1 MSAPL
6 GRREFFVIEAGEYLE
21 RLAAL
26 VAAPG
31 QPDGERFVRDARA
44 LRGAAQMAGPPAYD
58 NAAAA
63 IEHLAKSTRDGS
75 LAWTPILADRLADA
89 LEDCK
94 GLLRQVR
101 EWGDAEVSRC
111 ERLARAINGLAGGQ
125 PRPAPAAPPGMGS
138 AALTAGVRAFV
149 ARESAA
155 VAAALDQVAETIE
168 HAPRSTSAATVL
180 QRLQPLRGLGA
191 LPGLS
196 PLPEMLEAL
205 DLTLATGGKGGS
217 WPPGGGR
224 ALHAAAAALARMARD
239 IAELGMPQADS
250 HEVVQATELLREAFS
265 DSADV
270 VPIASLFRS
279 GDADP
284 ILARGIVPPPPHPPT
299 DLTVELIS
307 LADRLRMSA
316 GQMTEQAGWA
326 TRALQLHTLTFA
338 LRGLVMSAGV
348 KGGAGPLLAS
358 LDRET
363 MAGRAA
369 REPAQMAV
377 LLHHAADALVEAAA
391 AGETTG
397 LGPSLAPLVQT
408 LDSFAGAPA
417 VEEAAVGAPTL
428 EEPAVEEPATEEP
441 APAPAPHMEA
451 ALVASESLPF
461 AEPDTVPVETLA
473 PDENDVVPVESLA
486 PDVREVLTAEPFTP
500 DETDVVS
507 IESLLYDAEPER
519 VPRYSALERSFSTYF
534 RLMDGQTNG
543 ETVETRIEPIEV
555 ETLPPETRAPVPEL
569 PIVPIESLLL
579 RGRRA
584 LERADVIR
592 GELNIVLKARRDL
605 SGVETLLAELLDLV
619 PLALADDI

>member
-6 GRREFFVIEAGEYLE
+6 GRREFFAIEAGEYLE

-26 VAAPG
+26 VTAPS
-31 QPDGERFVRDARA
+31 PPEGEQFVRYARA

-94 GLLRQVR
+94 ALLRQVR

-111 ERLARAINGLAGGQ
+111 ERLARTINALAGGE
-125 PRPAPAAPPGMGS
+125 PRPAAPASTGLGS
-138 AALTAGVRAFV
+138 ATLTAGVRAFV

-155 VAAALDQVAETIE
+155 VAAALDQIAETIE
-168 HAPRSTSAATVL
+168 HAPRSTSADAVL

-250 HEVVQATELLREAFS
+250 HEVVQATELLRKEFS
-265 DSADV
+265 GAEDV
-270 VPIASLFRS
+270 VPIAALFRT
-279 GDADP
+279 GDP
-284 ILARGIVPPPPHPPT
+284 EPLLARGFAPSAPEPPT

-348 KGGAGPLLAS
+348 RAGAGGFFS
-358 LDRET
+358 RLDRET

-369 REPAQMAV
+369 REPEQMSV
-377 LLHHAADALVEAAA
+377 LLRHAADALVEAAA
-391 AGETTG
+391 GGATTA
-397 LGPSLAPLVQT
+397 LGPALAPLGQS
-408 LDSFAGAPA
+408 LDAFAGPSAA
-417 VEEAAVGAPTL
+417 EEPVANPGAP
-428 EEPAVEEPATEEP
+428 PVDAGPV
-441 APAPAPHMEA
+441 
-451 ALVASESLPF
+451 
-461 AEPDTVPVETLA
+461 VPVGSLA
-473 PDENDVVPVESLA
+473 PDESGIVAVGALA
-486 PDVREVLTAEPFTP
+486 PDEA
-500 DETDVVS
+500 DVVS
-507 IESLLYDAEPER
+507 IESLLYDAGPAP
-519 VPRYSALERSFSTYF
+519 VPQYSAFEHSFATYF
-534 RLMDGQTNG
+534 RLLRGQSIG
-543 ETVETRIEPIEV
+543 ETVETRIVPIEADAA
-555 ETLPPETRAPVPEL
+555 LPESTAVHPPAL
-569 PIVPIESLLL
+569 HIVPIESLLY

-584 LERADVIR
+584 LERAEVIR
-592 GELNIVLKARRDL
+592 GELSVVLKARRDL
-605 SGVETLLAELLDLV
+605 SGVETLLTELLDLV

>member
-6 GRREFFVIEAGEYLE
+6 GRREFFALEAGEYLE

-26 VAAPG
+26 VTAPS
-31 QPDGERFVRDARA
+31 QPDGEQLVRYARA

-94 GLLRQVR
+94 ALLRQVR

-111 ERLARAINGLAGGQ
+111 ERLARAINALAGGE
-125 PRPAPAAPPGMGS
+125 PRPTAVASPGMGS
-138 AALTAGVRAFV
+138 ATLTAGVRAFV

-205 DLTLATGGKGGS
+205 DVTLATGGKGGS

-224 ALHAAAAALARMARD
+224 ALRAAAAALARMARD

-265 DSADV
+265 DSTDV

-279 GDADP
+279 GDAEP
-284 ILARGIVPPPPHPPT
+284 ILARGVVPPPPHPPT

-348 KGGAGPLLAS
+348 RSGAGPLIAG

-369 REPAQMAV
+369 REPGQMAT
-377 LLHHAADALVEAAA
+377 LLHQAADALVEAAA

-397 LGPSLAPLVQT
+397 LGPSLAPLVQI
-408 LDSFAGAPA
+408 LDAFGGPPAGEDP
-417 VEEAAVGAPTL
+417 G
-428 EEPAVEEPATEEP
+428 P
-441 APAPAPHMEA
+441 APAPFTDAPA
-451 ALVASESLPF
+451 VPALALDESDVVLVG
-461 AEPDTVPVETLA
+461 ALA
-473 PDENDVVPVESLA
+473 PDESDVVAVELLAPEDREAVPVESIA
-486 PDVREVLTAEPFTP
+486 P

-507 IESLLYDAEPER
+507 IESLLYDDDPAR
-519 VPRYSALERSFSTYF
+519 VPRYSALELSFSTYF
-534 RLMDGQTNG
+534 RLMHGQPTG
-543 ETVETRIEPIEV
+543 ETVETRIEPIGV
-555 ETLPPETRAPVPEL
+555 EIPAPEPRAAPVPEL
-569 PIVPIESLLL
+569 PIVPIDALLY

-592 GELNIVLKARRDL
+592 GELNVVLKARRDL

-619 PLALADDI
+619 PLALADDS

>member
-1 MSAPL
+1 MTAPL
-6 GRREFFVIEAGEYLE
+6 GRREFFALEAGEYLE

-26 VAAPG
+26 VTAPS
-31 QPDGERFVRDARA
+31 QPDGAQLVRYARA

-111 ERLARAINGLAGGQ
+111 ERLARAINALAGGE
-125 PRPAPAAPPGMGS
+125 PRPAAVVSPGMGS
-138 AALTAGVRAFV
+138 ATLTAGVRAFV

-155 VAAALDQVAETIE
+155 VAAALDQVAETLE

-205 DLTLATGGKGGS
+205 DVTLATGGKGGS
-217 WPPGGGR
+217 WPPAGGR
-224 ALHAAAAALARMARD
+224 ALRAAAAALARMARD

-265 DSADV
+265 DATDV
-270 VPIASLFRS
+270 VPIASLFHA
-279 GDADP
+279 GDTEP
-284 ILARGIVPPPPHPPT
+284 MLARGVVPPPPHPPT

-326 TRALQLHTLTFA
+326 TRALQLHTLSFA

-348 KGGAGPLLAS
+348 RAGAGPLVAG

-369 REPAQMAV
+369 REPGQMAA
-377 LLHHAADALVEAAA
+377 LLHQAADALVEAAA

-397 LGPSLAPLVQT
+397 LGPALAPLVQI
-408 LDSFAGAPA
+408 LDTFAGPPA
-417 VEEAAVGAPTL
+417 VEELV
-428 EEPAVEEPATEEP
+428 P
-441 APAPAPHMEA
+441 APAPFPEAPAVPALA
-451 ALVASESLPF
+451 AD
-461 AEPDTVPVETLA
+461 EPDVVRVEALA
-473 PDENDVVPVESLA
+473 PDERDVVAVESLA
-486 PDVREVLTAEPFTP
+486 PDDRELMPVDSPAP

-507 IESLLYDAEPER
+507 IESLLYDHDPAP
-519 VPRYSALERSFSTYF
+519 VPRYSALEHSFSTYF
-534 RLMDGQTNG
+534 RLTHGQLTG
-543 ETVETRIEPIEV
+543 ETIETRIEPIEV
-555 ETLPPETRAPVPEL
+555 KIPAAGPRPALVPEL
-569 PIVPIESLLL
+569 PIVPIDALLY

-592 GELNIVLKARRDL
+592 GELNVVLKARRDL

-619 PLALADDI
+619 PLALTDDS

>member
-1 MSAPL
+1 MTAPL

-31 QPDGERFVRDARA
+31 RPDGERFVRDARA

-63 IEHLAKSTRDGS
+63 IEHLAKSTREGT

-111 ERLARAINGLAGGQ
+111 ERLARAINALAGGQ
-125 PRPAPAAPPGMGS
+125 PRPAPAASPGMGS
-138 AALTAGVRAFV
+138 ATLTAGVRAFV

-155 VAAALDQVAETIE
+155 VAAALDQVAETIDL
-168 HAPRSTSAATVL
+168 APRSTRAASVL

-224 ALHAAAAALARMARD
+224 ALRAAAAALARMARD

-265 DSADV
+265 NADDV
-270 VPIASLFRS
+270 VPIATLFRA
-279 GDADP
+279 GDAEP
-284 ILARGIVPPPPHPPT
+284 ILARGVVPPPPHPPT

-316 GQMTEQAGWA
+316 GQMTEQAGWS

-348 KGGAGPLLAS
+348 TSGAGPLLAS

-377 LLHHAADALVEAAA
+377 LLQHAADALVEAAA

-397 LGPSLAPLVQT
+397 LASALAPLVQT
-408 LDSFAGAPA
+408 LDSFAGAPG
-417 VEEAAVGAPTL
+417 V
-428 EEPAVEEPATEEP
+428 EEPAVPEP
-441 APAPAPHMEA
+441 APTPVPQMEA
-451 ALVASESLPF
+451 AAPPIESLRSH
-461 AEPDTVPVETLA
+461 EPDVVPVEALA
-473 PDENDVVPVESLA
+473 PDEHDVVPVESLA
-486 PDVREVLTAEPFTP
+486 PDVREAVPAESFAP
-500 DETDVVS
+500 DERDVVS
-507 IESLLYDAEPER
+507 IESLLYDEAPEHG
-519 VPRYSALERSFSTYF
+519 PRYSALERSFSTYF
-534 RLMDGQTNG
+534 RLMDGRSTG
-543 ETVETRIEPIEV
+543 ETVEPRIEPIEG
-555 ETLPPETRAPVPEL
+555 EASPPDVRAPAPDL
-569 PIVPIESLLL
+569 PIVPIESLLY

-584 LERADVIR
+584 LEQADMIR
-592 GELNIVLKARRDL
+592 GELNVVLKARHDL

-619 PLALADDI
+619 PLALTDDS

>member
-94 GLLRQVR
+94 ALLRQVR

-111 ERLARAINGLAGGQ
+111 ERLARAINVLAGGE
-125 PRPAPAAPPGMGS
+125 PRPAPAAPSGMGS
-138 AALTAGVRAFV
+138 ATLTAGVRAFV

-217 WPPGGGR
+217 WPPAGGR
-224 ALHAAAAALARMARD
+224 ALRAAAAALARMARD

-270 VPIASLFRS
+270 VPIASLFRT
-279 GDADP
+279 GDAEP
-284 ILARGIVPPPPHPPT
+284 ILARGIVPPPPHPPM

-316 GQMTEQAGWA
+316 GQMTEQAGWS

-348 KGGAGPLLAS
+348 KAGAGPLLAS

-397 LGPSLAPLVQT
+397 LGPALAPLAQA
-408 LDSFAGAPA
+408 LDAFAGTPA
-417 VEEAAVGAPTL
+417 IEEPAL
-428 EEPAVEEPATEEP
+428 EEPAVEAPPAPVHVPPAKAAPVPVASVAEEP
-441 APAPAPHMEA
+441 E
-451 ALVASESLPF
+451 V
-461 AEPDTVPVETLA
+461 VPVAALA
-473 PDENDVVPVESLA
+473 PDESDVVPVEALA
-486 PDVREVLTAEPFTP
+486 PDFHEAVPVESVAP
-500 DETDVVS
+500 DEVDVVP
-507 IESLLYDAEPER
+507 IESLLYDVAPELG
-519 VPRYSALERSFSTYF
+519 PRYSALERSFSTYF
-534 RLMDGQTNG
+534 RLLRGQPTG
-543 ETVETRIEPIEV
+543 ETVETRIEPIE
-555 ETLPPETRAPVPEL
+555 EEAPQPESRASAQAL

-592 GELNIVLKARRDL
+592 GELNVVLKARRDL
-605 SGVETLLAELLDLV
+605 SAVETLLAELLDLV
-619 PLALADDI
+619 PLALADDS

>member
-6 GRREFFVIEAGEYLE
+6 GRREFFALEAGEYLE

-26 VAAPG
+26 VTAPSP
-31 QPDGERFVRDARA
+31 PDGDQLVRYARA

-63 IEHLAKSTRDGS
+63 IEHLAKSTRDGT

-94 GLLRQVR
+94 NLLRQVR
-101 EWGDAEVSRC
+101 DWGDAEVSRC
-111 ERLARAINGLAGGQ
+111 ERLARAINTLAGGE
-125 PRPAPAAPPGMGS
+125 PRPPAPRPPGMGS
-138 AALTAGVRAFV
+138 ATLTAGVRAFV

-168 HAPRSTSAATVL
+168 QAPRSTSAATVL

-196 PLPEMLEAL
+196 PLPDMLEAL

-224 ALHAAAAALARMARD
+224 ALRAAAAALARMARD

-265 DSADV
+265 DAADV
-270 VPIASLFRS
+270 VPIASLFLS
-279 GDADP
+279 GDPEP

-348 KGGAGPLLAS
+348 TAGAGPLLS
-358 LDRET
+358 GLDRET

-369 REPAQMAV
+369 REPEQMAV
-377 LLHHAADALVEAAA
+377 LLRHAADALVEAAA

-397 LGPSLAPLVQT
+397 LGPALAPLVQT
-408 LDSFAGAPA
+408 LDTFAGPPA
-417 VEEAAVGAPTL
+417 VEA
-428 EEPAVEEPATEEP
+428 P
-441 APAPAPHMEA
+441 APAPAP
-451 ALVASESLPF
+451 P
-461 AEPDTVPVETLA
+461 TET
-473 PDENDVVPVESLA
+473 PVVPVESVVPDETEVVPVASLA
-486 PDVREVLTAEPFTP
+486 PDDREALPVEALAPE
-500 DETDVVS
+500 ETDVVS
-507 IESLLYDAEPER
+507 IESLLYDSEPER
-519 VPRYSALERSFSTYF
+519 VPRYSALEHSFSTYF
-534 RLMDGQTNG
+534 RLMHGQSTG

-555 ETLPPETRAPVPEL
+555 EAPPPGLRTAPAPEP
-569 PIVPIESLLL
+569 PIVSIESLLY

-592 GELNIVLKARRDL
+592 GELTVVLKARRDL

-619 PLALADDI
+619 PLALADDS

>member
-6 GRREFFVIEAGEYLE
+6 GRREFFALEAGEYLE

-26 VAAPG
+26 VTAPS
-31 QPDGERFVRDARA
+31 QPDGEQLVRYARA

-58 NAAAA
+58 SAAAA

-94 GLLRQVR
+94 ALLRQVR

-111 ERLARAINGLAGGQ
+111 ERLARAINALAGGE
-125 PRPAPAAPPGMGS
+125 PRPAAVVSPGMGS
-138 AALTAGVRAFV
+138 ATLTAGVRAFV

-205 DLTLATGGKGGS
+205 DVTLATGGKGGS
-217 WPPGGGR
+217 WPPAGGR
-224 ALHAAAAALARMARD
+224 ALRAAAAALARMARD

-265 DSADV
+265 NSTDV

-279 GDADP
+279 GDAQP
-284 ILARGIVPPPPHPPT
+284 ILARGVVPPPPHPPT

-316 GQMTEQAGWA
+316 GQVTEQAGWA

-348 KGGAGPLLAS
+348 RAGAGPLIAG

-369 REPAQMAV
+369 RESGQMAA
-377 LLHHAADALVEAAA
+377 LLHQAADALVEAAA

-397 LGPSLAPLVQT
+397 LGPSLAPLVQV
-408 LDSFAGAPA
+408 LDTFAGPPA
-417 VEEAAVGAPTL
+417 VEDQV
-428 EEPAVEEPATEEP
+428 P
-441 APAPAPHMEA
+441 APAPFSEAP
-451 ALVASESLPF
+451 
-461 AEPDTVPVETLA
+461 TVPALAADESDVEAFAPDERDVVAVEALA
-473 PDENDVVPVESLA
+473 PDNREAVQVESLA
-486 PDVREVLTAEPFTP
+486 P

-507 IESLLYDAEPER
+507 IESLLYDDDPAR
-519 VPRYSALERSFSTYF
+519 VLRYSALEHSFSTYF
-534 RLMDGQTNG
+534 RLTHGQPTG

-555 ETLPPETRAPVPEL
+555 EIPAPEL
-569 PIVPIESLLL
+569 PIVPVDALLY

-592 GELNIVLKARRDL
+592 GELNVVLKARRDL

-619 PLALADDI
+619 PLALTDDS

>member
-6 GRREFFVIEAGEYLE
+6 GRREFFALEAGEYLE

-26 VAAPG
+26 VTAPSP
-31 QPDGERFVRDARA
+31 PDGDQLVRYARA

-63 IEHLAKSTRDGS
+63 IEHLAKSTRDGT

-94 GLLRQVR
+94 TLLRHVR

-111 ERLARAINGLAGGQ
+111 ERLAIAINTLAGGE
-125 PRPAPAAPPGMGS
+125 PRPPAPVSPGMGS
-138 AALTAGVRAFV
+138 ATLTAGVRAFV

-168 HAPRSTSAATVL
+168 QAPRSTSAATVL

-224 ALHAAAAALARMARD
+224 ALRAAAAALARMARD

-265 DSADV
+265 DAADV
-270 VPIASLFRS
+270 VPIASLFLP
-279 GDADP
+279 GDAEP

-338 LRGLVMSAGV
+338 LRGLVMSARV
-348 KGGAGPLLAS
+348 TAGAGPLLS
-358 LDRET
+358 GLDRET

-369 REPAQMAV
+369 REPEQMAV
-377 LLHHAADALVEAAA
+377 LLHDAADALVEAAA

-397 LGPSLAPLVQT
+397 LGPALAPLVQT
-408 LDSFAGAPA
+408 LDTFGGPPA
-417 VEEAAVGAPTL
+417 VE
-428 EEPAVEEPATEEP
+428 
-441 APAPAPHMEA
+441 APAPVP
-451 ALVASESLPF
+451 
-461 AEPDTVPVETLA
+461 EPPTET
-473 PDENDVVPVESLA
+473 PVVPVESVVPDETEVVPVASLA
-486 PDVREVLTAEPFTP
+486 PDDREALPVEALAPE
-500 DETDVVS
+500 ETDVVS
-507 IESLLYDAEPER
+507 IESLLYDSAPER
-519 VPRYSALERSFSTYF
+519 VPRYSALEHSFSTYF
-534 RLMDGQTNG
+534 RLMHGQSTG

-555 ETLPPETRAPVPEL
+555 EAPPPELRAAPAPEP
-569 PIVPIESLLL
+569 PIVSIESLLY

-592 GELNIVLKARRDL
+592 GELTVVLKARRDL

-619 PLALADDI
+619 PLALADDS

>member
-1 MSAPL
+1 MTAPL

-111 ERLARAINGLAGGQ
+111 ERRARAINGLAGGQ

-155 VAAALDQVAETIE
+155 AAAALDQVAETIE

-284 ILARGIVPPPPHPPT
+284 ILARGVVPPPPHPPT

-316 GQMTEQAGWA
+316 GQMTEQAGWS

-408 LDSFAGAPA
+408 LDAFAGAPA
-417 VEEAAVGAPTL
+417 A
-428 EEPAVEEPATEEP
+428 EEP
-441 APAPAPHMEA
+441 APAAAPPMEA
-451 ALVASESLPF
+451 GLVASESLPF
-461 AEPDTVPVETLA
+461 EEPDAVPVETLA
-473 PDENDVVPVESLA
+473 PDENDVVPVDSLA
-486 PDVREVLTAEPFTP
+486 PDVPEALTAEPFTP

-534 RLMDGQTNG
+534 RLMDGQTHG

-555 ETLPPETRAPVPEL
+555 EALPPETGAPVPEL
-569 PIVPIESLLL
+569 PVVPIESLLL

-592 GELNIVLKARRDL
+592 GELNVVLKARRDL

>member
-1 MSAPL
+1 MSAPI
-6 GRREFFVIEAGEYLE
+6 GRRAFFAIEAGEYLE

-26 VAAPG
+26 IAAPG

-94 GLLRQVR
+94 ALLRQVG

-111 ERLARAINGLAGGQ
+111 ERLARTINAMAGGE
-125 PRPAPAAPPGMGS
+125 PRPAVPLAAGLGS

-155 VAAALDQVAETIE
+155 VAAALGQIAETIA

-205 DLTLATGGKGGS
+205 DLTLGTGGKGGS
-217 WPPGGGR
+217 WPPAGGR

-265 DSADV
+265 ETADV
-270 VPIASLFRS
+270 VPIAALFV
-279 GDADP
+279 ADDPAP
-284 ILARGIVPPPPHPPT
+284 IVARGIVPPAPQPPT
-299 DLTVELIS
+299 DITVELIS

-316 GQMTEQAGWA
+316 GQMTEDAGWA
-326 TRALQLHTLTFA
+326 TRALQLHTLVFA

-348 KGGAGPLLAS
+348 RAGAGDFFLR

-363 MAGRAA
+363 MAGRTA
-369 REPAQMAV
+369 REPQQMSD
-377 LLHHAADALVEAAA
+377 LLRQAADALVEAAA
-391 AGETTG
+391 AGDTSA
-397 LGPSLAPLVQT
+397 LGPTLAPLVQT
-408 LDSFAGAPA
+408 LDAMAGPPA
-417 VEEAAVGAPTL
+417 VKEQAAAPPPPPAD
-428 EEPAVEEPATEEP
+428 ERPAVAR
-441 APAPAPHMEA
+441 
-451 ALVASESLPF
+451 ES
-461 AEPDTVPVETLA
+461 LA
-473 PDENDVVPVESLA
+473 PDDADVVPVESLA
-486 PDVREVLTAEPFTP
+486 PDEDEVIPVESLAP
-500 DETDVVS
+500 DDSGIVP
-507 IESLLYDAEPER
+507 IEALLYDAEPEG
-519 VPRYSALERSFSTYF
+519 VPAYSALERSFSTYF
-534 RLMDGQTNG
+534 RLMDGQSAG
-543 ETVETRIEPIEV
+543 VTVETRIMPIAPDV
-555 ETLPPETRAPVPEL
+555 ALPESAATAPEL
-569 PIVPIESLLL
+569 HIVPIEALLL

-592 GELNIVLKARRDL
+592 GELNLVLKARRDL

-619 PLALADDI
+619 PLALADDS

>member
-1 MSAPL
+1 MTAPL

-26 VAAPG
+26 VAASG

-58 NAAAA
+58 QAAAA

-111 ERLARAINGLAGGQ
+111 ERLARAINALAGGE
-125 PRPAPAAPPGMGS
+125 PRPAPAAPPGLGA

-168 HAPRSTSAATVL
+168 HAPRSTSTTTVL

-224 ALHAAAAALARMARD
+224 ALRAAAAALARMARD

-250 HEVVQATELLREAFS
+250 HEVVQATELLREAFAN
-265 DSADV
+265 SADV

-279 GDADP
+279 GDAEP
-284 ILARGIVPPPPHPPT
+284 ILARGVVPPPPHPPT

-316 GQMTEQAGWA
+316 GQMTEKAGWS

-348 KGGAGPLLAS
+348 TGGAGPLLAS

-369 REPAQMAV
+369 REPTQMAV
-377 LLHHAADALVEAAA
+377 LLQQAADALVEAAA

-397 LGPSLAPLVQT
+397 LGPALAPLVQT
-408 LDSFAGAPA
+408 LDAFAGAPA
-417 VEEAAVGAPTL
+417 VEEPAI
-428 EEPAVEEPATEEP
+428 EEPTPAR
-441 APAPAPHMEA
+441 APHMGA
-451 ALVASESLPF
+451 AAMP
-461 AEPDTVPVETLA
+461 AEPLPSDGPDVVPIAALA
-473 PDENDVVPVESLA
+473 PDERDVVPVESLA
-486 PDVREVLTAEPFTP
+486 P

-507 IESLLYDAEPER
+507 IESLLYDDEPER

-534 RLMDGQTNG
+534 RLMHGQSTG
-543 ETVETRIEPIEV
+543 DTVETRIEPIEGQAP
-555 ETLPPETRAPVPEL
+555 LPETRAPVPDL
-569 PIVPIESLLL
+569 PIVPIESLLY

-592 GELNIVLKARRDL
+592 GELNIVLRARRDL
-605 SGVETLLAELLDLV
+605 SAVESLLAELLDLV
-619 PLALADDI
+619 PLALADDS